1 MTGAKKNSKSGKS
14 SRTPAR
20 VNAGKRKHINNLWT
34 FYLDSQ
40 NVLFDEY
47 PVVLSPEDGL
57 DRSGV
62 VFQTNKSF
70 NTVVSDESDNSDSN
84 SDSSE
89 EESGWRNLG
98 VWQFFLRVALSRQ
111 NISAS
116 VSVLVHAIVIL
127 ILFSIIISTKVGTL
141 GNSTL
146 FSFSSEAAEDLSFVN
161 SEGEN
166 LDDNVELDVSPEFL
180 SSDAEQ
186 TLDREID
193 EQHTRAFSEE
203 THLNTDSS
211 NVDDVDNILPRA
223 DELGGGI
230 PFYSKKGSTDNR
242 TPGGRSKGVPGRQGD
257 VTKESEDAVE
267 RGLDWLARHQLPDGG
282 WSFDLTE
289 KDSNGRE
296 GACGGQCSNSTSTS
310 GGNVYK
316 RGLHPSRMAATAI
329 ALLPFLGAGYTH
341 TDSNQYQKTVAAGL
355 RYLEYNAVIS
365 EENEVD
371 FRAGFD
377 QDGAAY
383 VQALVV
389 LTFCEAYEMTK
400 DPSLKSLAQGGLKK
414 IENSQL
420 NDGSWRYYSP
430 GDLGFH
436 ANVPGDTSVLGWQM
450 LALRSGVS
458 AGFSINPSVAYRAG
472 NFLDLVMSKDS
483 RMYRYQPGSKEN
495 KSETWGTTAVGV
507 LIREYLGWEPGNS
520 QLDAGIDQIAS
531 WIDDADS
538 IWQKV
543 KKGSRTE
550 KTRNGTLTFFR
561 DDRLV
566 YNLYFSY
573 YAALALHH
581 YGGKIWQRHFAKQRD
596 FLVETQSRGG
606 AFGNSCER
614 GSWLFYDK
622 YMNDGGRLLNTSLA
636 ILILETPYRYLP
648 MYQ

>member
-1 MTGAKKNSKSGKS
+1 MTGARNNSKSRKS
-14 SRTPAR
+14 SHTPIRA
-20 VNAGKRKHINNLWT
+20 NKNKRKIYSSLWT
-34 FYLDSQ
+34 FYLYSR
-40 NVLFDEY
+40 NVLSEKP
-47 PVVLSPEDGL
+47 PVVFTPDEDRGKT
-57 DRSGV
+57 DV
-62 VFQTNKSF
+62 VFRSSDHLNNVVVDENNESNDDSGISNKEPRRAVRDF
-70 NTVVSDESDNSDSN
+70 
-84 SDSSE
+84 
-89 EESGWRNLG
+89 GQIL
-98 VWQFFLRVALSRQ
+98 LRIALSRQ
-111 NISAS
+111 NFSAA
-116 VSVLVHAIVIL
+116 VSLLVHTIVVLVLLSIVI
-127 ILFSIIISTKVGTL
+127 STRVGTL

-146 FSFSSEAAEDLSFVN
+146 FSFSSEVNDDLSFVD
-161 SEGEN
+161 SQGDS
-166 LDDNVELDVSPEFL
+166 LDANIDLDVSPDL
-180 SSDAEQ
+180 LNSKAEQ
-186 TLDREID
+186 TLDSEIS
-193 EQHTRAFSEE
+193 EQLSHVFSEE
-203 THLNTDSS
+203 TLVNNGSSEVVDVDSS
-211 NVDDVDNILPRA
+211 LPNA
-223 DELGGGI
+223 SELGSGI
-230 PFYSKKGSTDNR
+230 PFYSKKGSTVNR
-242 TPGGRSKGVPGRQGD
+242 TPRGRSKGAPGRQGD

-267 RGLDWLARHQLPDGG
+267 RGLEWLARHQLPDGG

-296 GACGGQCSNSTSTS
+296 GVCGGQCSNSTSTS
-310 GGNVYK
+310 GGSVYR
-316 RGLHPSRMAATAI
+316 RGLHPSRTAATAI

-341 TDSNQYQKTVAAGL
+341 TESNKYQKTVAAGL
-355 RYLEYNAVIS
+355 RFLEYNAIIS
-365 EENEVD
+365 DTNEVD

-383 VQALVV
+383 VQALAV
-389 LTFCEAYEMTK
+389 LTFCEAFEMTK
-400 DPSLKSLAQGGLKK
+400 DPNLKPLAQGGLEK

-420 NDGSWRYYSP
+420 NDGGWRYYSP

-436 ANVPGDTSVLGWQM
+436 SNVSGDTSVLGWQM

-458 AGFSINPSVAYRAG
+458 AGFSVRPSVAYRAG

-483 RMYRYQPGSKEN
+483 RVYRYQPESKEN

-507 LIREYLGWEPGNS
+507 LIREYLGWEPGFS
-520 QLDAGIDQIAS
+520 RLDAGIDQIAS

-543 KKGSRTE
+543 KKGVRSE
-550 KTRNGTLTFFR
+550 KTRSGTLTYYR

-566 YNLYFSY
+566 FNLYFAY

-581 YGGKIWQRHFAKQRD
+581 YGGKTWQKHFAKQRD